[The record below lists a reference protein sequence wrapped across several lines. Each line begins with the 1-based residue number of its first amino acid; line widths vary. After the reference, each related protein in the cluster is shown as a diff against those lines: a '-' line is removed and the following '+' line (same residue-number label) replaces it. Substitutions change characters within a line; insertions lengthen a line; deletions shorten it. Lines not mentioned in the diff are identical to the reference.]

1 MSRLSYKALTPT
13 DSAEQVEEYLEALTW
28 ALQQKDIHN
37 IALAGAYGSGKSSII
52 ETFLRGEREKK
63 RTIVDRLRSR
73 NQRISAIS
81 MKISMA
87 EFEIWKEDAGKQ
99 EKTRRHDDSSQT
111 LNEVSEWILKQIF
124 YKVESDKIPQSR
136 YHKLC
141 RRSFLSDYTSVA
153 LALFLIVSLVFLFV
167 PFTLDRV
174 VALVDW
180 MTLRSGG
187 STVTSMGGLFLFA
200 LLILGMAVYK
210 WRFLFS
216 RLKLKSLKLP
226 AGTGI
231 ESERES
237 ESIFNRHLDEI
248 VYFFEVTKYRV
259 VFFEDLDRLDEPNI
273 FVRLRELN
281 TILNNSN
288 AISKKPVVFVYA
300 VRDDLFGKEDRTKF
314 FDFIIPVIP
323 IINTTNSREVLL
335 EWLRKEKEKDKYGH
349 NISEQ
354 FMRDV
359 SPYIADM
366 RILRNICNEFLIYKG
381 TLKKSRNTAL
391 VDHKIFA
398 MILFKN
404 LYPQDFAHIQ
414 AEQGI
419 IKEVFAG
426 KESYRR
432 EKEKVLRDWVNA
444 YQNAMPEKDVLLKK
458 NELHDLVHA
467 PLHGII
473 NEENI
478 SLVREKAKNNGL
490 LVFLVRRGYIDE
502 TYVDYINYF
511 KGESYPESDRDFI
524 RAVKE
529 QRETEFFYVLHK
541 PLAVIQDL
549 SVEEFGQQ
557 EIYNRDLVDALLAQ
571 DGEEEKK
578 EALYTRLKF
587 SDKRS
592 WEFLC
597 FYVESG
603 KQSGRLIA
611 ALSVR
616 WMNMWSRMEDQS
628 WISDRQ
634 QDLFLA
640 RILEN
645 VPKKRIGELNVS
657 GLLTNVFERNA
668 NILQRLKG
676 VRADCIC
683 EALDVLSVQFHHLD
697 IDGVS
702 KVILDDIFTKNR
714 YVLNVDM
721 VQNAIAH
728 VAPHLTNDFPEKRY
742 TVIRKTGYAPLVERV
757 HDNLIFYVKK
767 IMLQQE
773 HLADDEADVL
783 ALLDQLIEEV
793 DLCRRLIDKETFR
806 VSKLRD
812 CCYVHLP
819 NYEEDVR
826 RIWDAL
832 LSTKK
837 LAATWENIYAY
848 WVQFHITQELR
859 TFIEARGDSLRES
872 GTECLDEDFIRALVN
887 GGFDMSILR
896 ILLPL
901 VREEHIDAN
910 TVTKAF
916 LEQIIFA
923 SESSP
928 ALRGELLQQYGPV
941 HMTERLAKSLC
952 SLQLPMTKEVF
963 FAAWNYLN
971 YSERL
976 NLMAACADL
985 LGSEDFE
992 RCFDDMD
999 EPHHDFVDR
1008 TKHKVRISKTDVNE
1022 KIAQRLKDIDYI
1034 TSFADE
1040 ANPAT
1045 EDDSIEA
1052 TVLVCWVKAIS

>member
-1 MSRLSYKALTPT
+1 MYKALTPT

-52 ETFLRGEREKK
+52 ETFLRREREKK

-124 YKVESDKIPQSR
+124 YKVESNEIPQSR

-141 RRSFLSDYTSVA
+141 RRAFWSDYTSVA
-153 LALFLIVSLVFLFV
+153 LALFLIVSLIFLFV
-167 PFTLDRV
+167 PFTLDRML
-174 VALVDW
+174 ALVDW
-180 MTLRSGG
+180 IALQGAF
-187 STVTSMGGLFLFA
+187 STVMGALTLCLFVA
-200 LLILGMAVYK
+200 LVLAGAVYK

-216 RLKLKSLKLP
+216 NLKLKVLKLP

-237 ESIFNRHLDEI
+237 ESVFNRHLDEI

-259 VFFEDLDRLDEPNI
+259 VFFEDLDRLDEPNL

-281 TILNNSN
+281 TLLNNSN

-391 VDHKIFA
+391 ADHKIFA

-549 SVEEFGQQ
+549 SVEDFGQK
-557 EIYNRDLVDALLAQ
+557 EIYNCDLVDALLSH
-571 DGEEEKK
+571 DGAEEKK

-603 KQSGRLIA
+603 KQSGRLIE
-611 ALSVR
+611 ALAMR
-616 WMNMWSRMEDQS
+616 WTNIWVSIEDYR
-628 WISDRQ
+628 WIFEDQ

-683 EALDVLSVQFHHLD
+683 EALDILSVQFHHLD

-721 VQNAIAH
+721 VQNVIVH
-728 VAPHLTNDFPEKRY
+728 VAPLLAKDFPAKSY
-742 TVIRKTGYAPLVERV
+742 TVVRKAEYAPLVDRV
-757 HDNLIFYVKK
+757 HDNLIFYVKEV
-767 IMLQQE
+767 MLQQE
-773 HLADDEADVL
+773 RLADDEADVL

-812 CCYVHLP
+812 CCYVHLQ

-826 RIWDAL
+826 RIWDTI

-859 TFIEARGDSLRES
+859 KFIEARGDSLRES

-910 TVTKAF
+910 TVTKDF

-928 ALRGELLQQYGPV
+928 ALRGELLQQYGIG
-941 HMTERLAKSLC
+941 HMTERIAKNLY
-952 SLQLPMTKEVF
+952 SLQLPMTKEIF
-963 FAAWNYLN
+963 FAAWNYLSH
-971 YSERL
+971 SERL
-976 NLMAACADL
+976 DLMAACADL

-1040 ANPAT
+1040 PNPAT
-1045 EDDSIEA
+1045 KDDSIEE

>member
-1 MSRLSYKALTPT
+1 MSRLLYKALTPT

-52 ETFLRGEREKK
+52 ETFLRREREKK
-63 RTIVDRLRSR
+63 RTIVDWLRSR

-87 EFEIWKEDAGKQ
+87 EFEVWKEDADKQ

-124 YKVESDKIPQSR
+124 YKVESDEIPQSR

-141 RRSFLSDYTSVA
+141 RRSFWSDYINVA
-153 LALFLIVSLVFLFV
+153 LALFLIVSLIFLFV
-167 PFTLDRV
+167 PFTLDRML
-174 VALVDW
+174 ALVDW
-180 MTLRSGG
+180 IALQGAF
-187 STVTSMGGLFLFA
+187 STATGAIILCLFA
-200 LLILGMAVYK
+200 ALVLGGAVYK

-216 RLKLKSLKLP
+216 NLKLKVLKLP

-237 ESIFNRHLDEI
+237 DSVFNRHLDEI

-281 TILNNSN
+281 TLLNNSN

-335 EWLRKEKEKDKYGH
+335 EWLRKEQEKDKRGH

-391 VDHKIFA
+391 ADHKIFA

-511 KGESYPESDRDFI
+511 KGESYPERDRDFI

-529 QRETEFFYVLHK
+529 QRETEFFYGLHK

-549 SVEEFGQQ
+549 SVEDFGQK
-557 EIYNRDLVDALLAQ
+557 EIYNCDLVDALLAQ

-597 FYVESG
+597 FYVKSG
-603 KQSGRLIA
+603 KQSGSLIE
-611 ALSVR
+611 ALAMRWTNIWVSVEDYR
-616 WMNMWSRMEDQS
+616 WIFED
-628 WISDRQ
+628 Q

-645 VPKKRIGELNVS
+645 VPKKRIGELNIGGV
-657 GLLTNVFERNA
+657 LTDVFERNA

-683 EALDVLSVQFHHLD
+683 EALDILSVQFHHLD

-702 KVILDDIFTKNR
+702 KVILDDIFTNDR

-721 VQNAIAH
+721 VQNVIVH
-728 VAPHLTNDFPEKRY
+728 VAPLLAKDFPAKSY
-742 TVIRKTGYAPLVERV
+742 TVVRKAEYAPLVDRV
-757 HDNLIFYVKK
+757 HDNLIFYVKEV
-767 IMLQQE
+767 MLQQE
-773 HLADDEADVL
+773 RLADDEADVL

-793 DLCRRLIDKETFR
+793 DLCRRLIDKENFR

-812 CCYVHLP
+812 CCYVHLQ

-826 RIWDAL
+826 RIWDTI

-848 WVQFHITQELR
+848 WSQFHITQELR
-859 TFIEARGDSLRES
+859 IFIEACGDSLRES
-872 GTECLDEDFIRALVN
+872 GTECLDDDFIRALVN

-901 VREEHIDAN
+901 VREEHINAN
-910 TVTKAF
+910 TVTKEF
-916 LEQIIFA
+916 LEQIFFA
-923 SESSP
+923 PESSP
-928 ALRGELLQQYGPV
+928 ALREELLQQYGIGY
-941 HMTERLAKSLC
+941 MTKQIAKSLY
-952 SLQLPMTKEVF
+952 SLQLRMTKEIF

>member
-52 ETFLRGEREKK
+52 ETFLRREREKK

-87 EFEIWKEDAGKQ
+87 EFEIWKEGAGKQ

-124 YKVESDKIPQSR
+124 YKVESNEIPQSR

-141 RRSFLSDYTSVA
+141 RRAFWSDYTSVA
-153 LALFLIVSLVFLFV
+153 LALFLIVSLIFLFV
-167 PFTLDRV
+167 PFTLDRML
-174 VALVDW
+174 ALVDW
-180 MTLRSGG
+180 IALQGAF
-187 STVTSMGGLFLFA
+187 STVMGALTLCLFVA
-200 LLILGMAVYK
+200 LVLAGAVYK

-216 RLKLKSLKLP
+216 NLKLKVLKLP

-237 ESIFNRHLDEI
+237 ESVFNRHLDEI

-259 VFFEDLDRLDEPNI
+259 VFFEDLDRLDEPNL

-281 TILNNSN
+281 TLLNNSN

-335 EWLRKEKEKDKYGH
+335 EWLRKEQEKDKRGH
-349 NISEQ
+349 NISEK

-366 RILRNICNEFLIYKG
+366 RILRNICNEFLTYKG
-381 TLKKSRNTAL
+381 TLKKSGNTAL
-391 VDHKIFA
+391 ADHKIFA

-404 LYPQDFAHIQ
+404 LHPQDFAHIQ
-414 AEQGI
+414 GEQDI

-426 KESYRR
+426 KPSYRSR
-432 EKEKVLRDWVNA
+432 KEKELRQWLDSQRNCASEKEILSKEKELRD
-444 YQNAMPEKDVLLKK
+444 LL
-458 NELHDLVHA
+458 HA
-467 PLHGII
+467 PLRAMID
-473 NEENI
+473 EYNI
-478 SLVREKAKNNGL
+478 GLVREKAKNNGL

-524 RAVKE
+524 RAVRE
-529 QRETEFFYVLHK
+529 QREVEFFYEIHK

-557 EIYNRDLVDALLAQ
+557 EIYNRDLVDALLSQ

-578 EALYTRLKF
+578 EAFYRRLEF
-587 SDKRS
+587 SDKKS

-611 ALSVR
+611 ALSMH
-616 WMNMWSRMEDQS
+616 WTNMWSRMEDQS

-634 QDLFLA
+634 QDVFLV

-645 VPKKRIGELNVS
+645 VPKKRIGELNVDRV
-657 GLLTNVFERNA
+657 LTDIFERNA

-683 EALDVLSVQFHHLD
+683 EVLDVLSIQFHHLD

-702 KVILDDIFTKNR
+702 KVILDDIFTNNR
-714 YVLNVDM
+714 YALNVDM
-721 VQNAIAH
+721 LQNVIVH
-728 VAPHLTNDFPEKRY
+728 VAPHLTNDFPEKSY

-757 HDNLIFYVKK
+757 HDNLISYTKE

-793 DLCRRLIDKETFR
+793 DLCRSLIDKETFR

-819 NYEEDVR
+819 NYEEGVR
-826 RIWDAL
+826 RIWDMI
-832 LSTKK
+832 LSTQK
-837 LAATWENIYAY
+837 LAATWENIYVY
-848 WVQFHITQELR
+848 WSQFQITQELHE
-859 TFIEARGDSLRES
+859 FIVGSVDSLGES
-872 GTECLDEDFIRALVN
+872 TAEYLDDNFIRALVN

-896 ILLPL
+896 ILLPQVL
-901 VREEHIDAN
+901 EEHIDAN
-910 TVTKAF
+910 TVTEDF
-916 LEQIIFA
+916 LEQIFFA
-923 SESSP
+923 PETRP
-928 ALRGELLQQYGPV
+928 TLREELLQKYGEKY
-941 HMTERLAKSLC
+941 MTERLAKSLC
-952 SLQLPMTKEVF
+952 RLQLLITKDVF
-963 FAAWNYLN
+963 FAAWRCLDN
-971 YSERL
+971 SERV
-976 NLMAACADL
+976 NLAAVYADIL
-985 LGSEDFE
+985 QGDDFE
-992 RCFDDMD
+992 ACFSDMG
-999 EPHHDFVDR
+999 EPYHDFAPR
-1008 TKHKVRISKTDVNE
+1008 TKRKVRIPKTEVNE
-1022 KIAQRLKDIDYI
+1022 KIVKRLENIDYI
-1034 TSFADE
+1034 TSL
-1040 ANPAT
+1040 T
-1045 EDDSIEA
+1045 EESIVSTKQDRKEV
-1052 TVLVCWVKAIS
+1052 TVLVCWVKAVP

>member
-1 MSRLSYKALTPT
+1 MYKALTPT

-52 ETFLRGEREKK
+52 ETFLRREREKK

-124 YKVESDKIPQSR
+124 YKVESNEIPQSR

-141 RRSFLSDYTSVA
+141 RRAFWSDYTSVA
-153 LALFLIVSLVFLFV
+153 LALFLIVSLIFLFV
-167 PFTLDRV
+167 PFTLDRML
-174 VALVDW
+174 ALVDW
-180 MTLRSGG
+180 IALQGAF
-187 STVTSMGGLFLFA
+187 STVMGALTLCLFVA
-200 LLILGMAVYK
+200 LVLAGAVYK

-216 RLKLKSLKLP
+216 NLKLKVLKLP

-237 ESIFNRHLDEI
+237 ESVFNRHLDEI

-259 VFFEDLDRLDEPNI
+259 VFFEDLDRLDEPNL

-281 TILNNSN
+281 TLLNNSN

-335 EWLRKEKEKDKYGH
+335 EWLRKEQEKDKRGH

-391 VDHKIFA
+391 VDYKIFA

-511 KGESYPESDRDFI
+511 KGESYPERDRDFI

-529 QRETEFFYVLHK
+529 QRETEFFYGLHK

-549 SVEEFGQQ
+549 SVEDFGQK
-557 EIYNRDLVDALLAQ
+557 EIYNCDLVDALLAQ

-603 KQSGRLIA
+603 KQSGRLIE
-611 ALSVR
+611 ALAMR
-616 WMNMWSRMEDQS
+616 WTNIWVSIEDYR
-628 WISDRQ
+628 WIFEDQ

-683 EALDVLSVQFHHLD
+683 EALDILSVQFHHLD

-757 HDNLIFYVKK
+757 HDNLIFYVKEV
-767 IMLQQE
+767 MLQQE
-773 HLADDEADVL
+773 RLADDEADVL

-812 CCYVHLP
+812 CCYVHLQ

-826 RIWDAL
+826 RIWDTI

-848 WVQFHITQELR
+848 WSQFHITQELR
-859 TFIEARGDSLRES
+859 IFIEACGDSLRES
-872 GTECLDEDFIRALVN
+872 GTECLDDDFIRAFVN

-901 VREEHIDAN
+901 VREEHINAN
-910 TVTKAF
+910 TVTKDF
-916 LEQIIFA
+916 LEQIFFA
-923 SESSP
+923 PESSP
-928 ALRGELLQQYGPV
+928 ALREELLQQYGIGY
-941 HMTERLAKSLC
+941 MTKQIAKSLY
-952 SLQLPMTKEVF
+952 SLQLRMTKEIF
-963 FAAWNYLN
+963 FAAWNDLN
-971 YSERL
+971 HSERL
-976 NLMAACADL
+976 DLMAAYADL
-985 LGSEDFE
+985 LESEDFE

>member
-1 MSRLSYKALTPT
+1 MYKALTPT

-37 IALAGAYGSGKSSII
+37 IALVGAYGSGKSSII
-52 ETFLRGEREKK
+52 ETFLRREREKK

-73 NQRISAIS
+73 NRRMSAIS

-87 EFEIWKEDAGKQ
+87 EFEVWKEDADKQ

-124 YKVESDKIPQSR
+124 YKVESDEIPQSR

-141 RRSFLSDYTSVA
+141 RRAFWSDYTSVA
-153 LALFLIVSLVFLFV
+153 LALFLIVSLIFLFV
-167 PFTLDRV
+167 PFTLDRML
-174 VALVDW
+174 ALVDW
-180 MTLRSGG
+180 IALQGAF
-187 STVTSMGGLFLFA
+187 STVMGALTLCLFVA
-200 LLILGMAVYK
+200 LVLAGAVYK

-216 RLKLKSLKLP
+216 NLKLKVLKLP

-237 ESIFNRHLDEI
+237 ESVFNRHLDEI

-259 VFFEDLDRLDEPNI
+259 VFFEDLDRLDEPNL

-281 TILNNSN
+281 TLLNNSN

-300 VRDDLFGKEDRTKF
+300 VRDDLFGKEDQTKF

-391 VDHKIFA
+391 VDYKIFA

-432 EKEKVLRDWVNA
+432 EKEKVLRDWVNT

-597 FYVESG
+597 FYVKSG
-603 KQSGRLIA
+603 KQSGRLIE
-611 ALSVR
+611 ALAMR
-616 WMNMWSRMEDQS
+616 WTNIWVSIEDYR
-628 WISDRQ
+628 WIFEDQ

-645 VPKKRIGELNVS
+645 VPKKRIGELNIGGV
-657 GLLTNVFERNA
+657 LTDVFERNA

-683 EALDVLSVQFHHLD
+683 EALDILSVQFHHLD

-702 KVILDDIFTKNR
+702 KVILDDIFTNDR

-721 VQNAIAH
+721 VQNVIVH
-728 VAPHLTNDFPEKRY
+728 VAPLLAKDFPAKSY
-742 TVIRKTGYAPLVERV
+742 TVVRKAEYAPLVDRV
-757 HDNLIFYVKK
+757 HDNLIFYVKEV
-767 IMLQQE
+767 MLQQE
-773 HLADDEADVL
+773 RLADDEADVL

-812 CCYVHLP
+812 CCYVHLQ

-826 RIWDAL
+826 RIWDTI

-848 WVQFHITQELR
+848 WSQFHITQELR
-859 TFIEARGDSLRES
+859 IFIEACGDSLRES

-910 TVTKAF
+910 TVTKDF

-928 ALRGELLQQYGPV
+928 ALRGELLQQYGIG
-941 HMTERLAKSLC
+941 HMTERIAKNLY
-952 SLQLPMTKEVF
+952 SLQLPMTKEIF
-963 FAAWNYLN
+963 FAAWNYLSH
-971 YSERL
+971 SERL
-976 NLMAACADL
+976 DLMAACADL

-1040 ANPAT
+1040 ANSAT

>member
-1 MSRLSYKALTPT
+1 MSRLLYKALTPT

-52 ETFLRGEREKK
+52 ETFLRREREKK

-124 YKVESDKIPQSR
+124 YKVESNEIPQSR

-141 RRSFLSDYTSVA
+141 RRAFWSDYTSVA
-153 LALFLIVSLVFLFV
+153 LALFLIVSLIFLFV
-167 PFTLDRV
+167 PFTLDRML
-174 VALVDW
+174 ALVDW
-180 MTLRSGG
+180 IALQGAF
-187 STVTSMGGLFLFA
+187 STVMGALTLCLFVA
-200 LLILGMAVYK
+200 LVLAGAVYK

-216 RLKLKSLKLP
+216 NLKLKVLKLP

-237 ESIFNRHLDEI
+237 ESVFNRHLDEI

-259 VFFEDLDRLDEPNI
+259 VFFEDLDRLDEPNL

-281 TILNNSN
+281 TLLNNSN

-335 EWLRKEKEKDKYGH
+335 EWLRKEQEKDKRGH

-391 VDHKIFA
+391 ADHKIFA

-414 AEQGI
+414 GEQGI

-511 KGESYPESDRDFI
+511 KGESYPERDRDFI

-529 QRETEFFYVLHK
+529 QRETEFFYGLHK

-549 SVEEFGQQ
+549 SVEDFGQK
-557 EIYNRDLVDALLAQ
+557 EIYNCDLVDALLAQ

-603 KQSGRLIA
+603 KQSGRLIE
-611 ALSVR
+611 ALAMHWTNIWVSLEDYR
-616 WMNMWSRMEDQS
+616 WIFED
-628 WISDRQ
+628 Q

-683 EALDVLSVQFHHLD
+683 EALDILSVQFHHLD

-757 HDNLIFYVKK
+757 HDNLIFYVKEV
-767 IMLQQE
+767 MLQQE
-773 HLADDEADVL
+773 RLADDEADVL

-812 CCYVHLP
+812 CCYVHLQ

-826 RIWDAL
+826 RIWDTI

-848 WVQFHITQELR
+848 WSQFHITQELR
-859 TFIEARGDSLRES
+859 IFIEACGDSLRES
-872 GTECLDEDFIRALVN
+872 GTECLDDDFIRAFVN

-901 VREEHIDAN
+901 VREEHINAN
-910 TVTKAF
+910 TVTKDF
-916 LEQIIFA
+916 LEQIFFA
-923 SESSP
+923 PESSP
-928 ALRGELLQQYGPV
+928 ALREELLQQYGIGY
-941 HMTERLAKSLC
+941 MTKQIAKSLY
-952 SLQLPMTKEVF
+952 SLQLRMTKEIF
-963 FAAWNYLN
+963 FAAWNDLN
-971 YSERL
+971 HSERL
-976 NLMAACADL
+976 DLMAAYADL
-985 LGSEDFE
+985 LESEDFE

>member
-1 MSRLSYKALTPT
+1 MYKALTPT

-52 ETFLRGEREKK
+52 ETFLRREREKK
-63 RTIVDRLRSR
+63 RTIVDWLRSR

-124 YKVESDKIPQSR
+124 YKVESNEIPQSR

-141 RRSFLSDYTSVA
+141 RRAFWSDYTSVA
-153 LALFLIVSLVFLFV
+153 LALFLIVSLIFLFV
-167 PFTLDRV
+167 PFTLDRML
-174 VALVDW
+174 ALVDW
-180 MTLRSGG
+180 IALQGAF
-187 STVTSMGGLFLFA
+187 STVMGALTLCLFVA
-200 LLILGMAVYK
+200 LVLAGAVYK

-216 RLKLKSLKLP
+216 NLKLKSLKLP

-237 ESIFNRHLDEI
+237 ESVFNRHLDEI

-281 TILNNSN
+281 TLLNNSN

-335 EWLRKEKEKDKYGH
+335 EWLRKEQEKDKRGH

-391 VDHKIFA
+391 ADHKIFA

-511 KGESYPESDRDFI
+511 KGESYPERDRDFI

-529 QRETEFFYVLHK
+529 QRETEFFYGLHK

-549 SVEEFGQQ
+549 SVEDFGQK
-557 EIYNRDLVDALLAQ
+557 EIYNCDLVDALLAQ

-597 FYVESG
+597 FYVKSG
-603 KQSGRLIA
+603 KQSGSLIE
-611 ALSVR
+611 ALAMRWTNIWVSVEDYR
-616 WMNMWSRMEDQS
+616 WIFED
-628 WISDRQ
+628 Q

-645 VPKKRIGELNVS
+645 VPKKRIGELNIGGV
-657 GLLTNVFERNA
+657 LTDVFERNA

-683 EALDVLSVQFHHLD
+683 EALDILSVQFHHLD

-702 KVILDDIFTKNR
+702 KVILDDIFTNDR

-721 VQNAIAH
+721 VQNVIVH
-728 VAPHLTNDFPEKRY
+728 VAPLLAKDFPAKSY
-742 TVIRKTGYAPLVERV
+742 TVVRKAEYAPLVDRV
-757 HDNLIFYVKK
+757 HDNLIFYVKEV
-767 IMLQQE
+767 MLQQE
-773 HLADDEADVL
+773 RLADDEADVL

-793 DLCRRLIDKETFR
+793 DLCRRLIDKENFR

-812 CCYVHLP
+812 CCYVHLQ

-826 RIWDAL
+826 RIWDTI

-848 WVQFHITQELR
+848 WSQFHITQELR
-859 TFIEARGDSLRES
+859 IFIEACGDSLRES
-872 GTECLDEDFIRALVN
+872 GTECLDDDFIRALVN

-901 VREEHIDAN
+901 VREEHINAN
-910 TVTKAF
+910 TVTKEF
-916 LEQIIFA
+916 LEQIFFA
-923 SESSP
+923 PESSP
-928 ALRGELLQQYGPV
+928 ALREELLQQYGIGY
-941 HMTERLAKSLC
+941 MTKQIAKSLY
-952 SLQLPMTKEVF
+952 SLQLRMTKEIF

>member
-1 MSRLSYKALTPT
+1 MYKALTPT

-52 ETFLRGEREKK
+52 ETFLRREREKK

-87 EFEIWKEDAGKQ
+87 EFEIWKEGAGKQ

-124 YKVESDKIPQSR
+124 YKVESNEIPQSR

-141 RRSFLSDYTSVA
+141 RRAFWSDYTSVA
-153 LALFLIVSLVFLFV
+153 LALFLIVSLIFLFV
-167 PFTLDRV
+167 PFTLDRML
-174 VALVDW
+174 ALVDW
-180 MTLRSGG
+180 IALQGAF
-187 STVTSMGGLFLFA
+187 STVMGALTLCLFVA
-200 LLILGMAVYK
+200 LVLAGAVYK

-216 RLKLKSLKLP
+216 NLKLKVLKLP

-237 ESIFNRHLDEI
+237 ESVFNRHLDEI

-259 VFFEDLDRLDEPNI
+259 VFFEDLDRLDEPNL

-281 TILNNSN
+281 TLLNNSN

-335 EWLRKEKEKDKYGH
+335 EWLRKEQEKDKRGH
-349 NISEQ
+349 NISEK

-366 RILRNICNEFLIYKG
+366 RILRNICNEFLTYKG
-381 TLKKSRNTAL
+381 TLKKSGNTAL
-391 VDHKIFA
+391 ADHKIFA

-404 LYPQDFAHIQ
+404 FHPQDFAHIQ
-414 AEQGI
+414 GEQDI

-426 KESYRR
+426 KPSYRSR
-432 EKEKVLRDWVNA
+432 KEKELRQWLDSQRNCASEKEILSKEKELRD
-444 YQNAMPEKDVLLKK
+444 LL
-458 NELHDLVHA
+458 HA
-467 PLHGII
+467 PLRAMID
-473 NEENI
+473 EYNI
-478 SLVREKAKNNGL
+478 GLVREKAKNNGL

-524 RAVKE
+524 RAVRE
-529 QRETEFFYVLHK
+529 QREVEFFYEIHK

-557 EIYNRDLVDALLAQ
+557 EIYNRDLVDALLSQ

-578 EALYTRLKF
+578 EAFYRRLEF
-587 SDKRS
+587 SDKKS

-611 ALSVR
+611 ALSMH
-616 WMNMWSRMEDQS
+616 WTNMWSRMEDQS

-634 QDLFLA
+634 QDVFLV

-645 VPKKRIGELNVS
+645 VPKKRIGELNVDRV
-657 GLLTNVFERNA
+657 LTDVFERNA

-683 EALDVLSVQFHHLD
+683 EVLDVLSIQFHHLD

-702 KVILDDIFTKNR
+702 KVILDDIFTNNR
-714 YVLNVDM
+714 YALNVDM
-721 VQNAIAH
+721 LQNVIVH
-728 VAPHLTNDFPEKRY
+728 VAPHLTNDFPEKSY

-757 HDNLIFYVKK
+757 HDNLISYTKE

-793 DLCRRLIDKETFR
+793 DLCRSLIDKETFR

-819 NYEEDVR
+819 NYEEGVR
-826 RIWDAL
+826 RIWDMI
-832 LSTKK
+832 LSTQK
-837 LAATWENIYAY
+837 LAATWENIYVY
-848 WVQFHITQELR
+848 WSQFQITQELHE
-859 TFIEARGDSLRES
+859 FIVGSVDSLGES
-872 GTECLDEDFIRALVN
+872 TAEYLDDNFIRALVN

-896 ILLPL
+896 ILLPQVL
-901 VREEHIDAN
+901 EEHIDAN
-910 TVTKAF
+910 TVTEDF
-916 LEQIIFA
+916 LEQIFFA
-923 SESSP
+923 PETRP
-928 ALRGELLQQYGPV
+928 TLREELLQKYGEKY
-941 HMTERLAKSLC
+941 MTERLAKSLC
-952 SLQLPMTKEVF
+952 RLQLLITKDVF
-963 FAAWNYLN
+963 FAAWRCLDN
-971 YSERL
+971 SERV
-976 NLMAACADL
+976 NLAAVYADIL
-985 LGSEDFE
+985 QGDDFE
-992 RCFDDMD
+992 ACFSDMG
-999 EPHHDFVDR
+999 EPYHDFAPR
-1008 TKHKVRISKTDVNE
+1008 TKRKVRIPKTEVNE
-1022 KIAQRLKDIDYI
+1022 KIVKRLENIDYI
-1034 TSFADE
+1034 TSL
-1040 ANPAT
+1040 T
-1045 EDDSIEA
+1045 EESIVSTKQDRKEV
-1052 TVLVCWVKAIS
+1052 TVLVCWVKAVP

>member
-1 MSRLSYKALTPT
+1 MSRLLYKALTPT

-52 ETFLRGEREKK
+52 ETFLRREREKK
-63 RTIVDRLRSR
+63 RTIVDWLRSR

-87 EFEIWKEDAGKQ
+87 EFEVWKEDADKQ

-124 YKVESDKIPQSR
+124 YKVESDEIPQSR

-141 RRSFLSDYTSVA
+141 DRSFWNDYCSAV
-153 LALFLIVSLVFLFV
+153 LVLFLSISLVFLFV

-187 STVTSMGGLFLFA
+187 STVTSMGGLFLFV
-200 LLILGMAVYK
+200 LFILGMAVYK

-216 RLKLKSLKLP
+216 HLKLKSLKLP

-237 ESIFNRHLDEI
+237 ESVFNRHLDEI

-281 TILNNSN
+281 TLLNNSD

-335 EWLRKEKEKDKYGH
+335 EWLRKEQEKDKRGH

-391 VDHKIFA
+391 ADHKIFA

-511 KGESYPESDRDFI
+511 KGESYPERDRDFI

-529 QRETEFFYVLHK
+529 QRETEFFYGLHK

-549 SVEEFGQQ
+549 SVEDFGQK
-557 EIYNRDLVDALLAQ
+557 EIYNCDLVDALLAQ

-603 KQSGRLIA
+603 KQSGRLIE
-611 ALSVR
+611 ALAMR
-616 WMNMWSRMEDQS
+616 WTNIWVSIEDYR
-628 WISDRQ
+628 WIFEDQ

-657 GLLTNVFERNA
+657 GVLTDVFERNA

-683 EALDVLSVQFHHLD
+683 EALDILSVQFHHLD

-757 HDNLIFYVKK
+757 HDNLIFYVKEV
-767 IMLQQE
+767 MLQQE
-773 HLADDEADVL
+773 RLADDEADVL

-812 CCYVHLP
+812 CCYVHLQ

-826 RIWDAL
+826 RIWDTI

-848 WVQFHITQELR
+848 WSQFHITQELR
-859 TFIEARGDSLRES
+859 IFIEACGDSLRES
-872 GTECLDEDFIRALVN
+872 GTECLDDDFIRAFVN

-901 VREEHIDAN
+901 VREEHINAN
-910 TVTKAF
+910 TVTKDF
-916 LEQIIFA
+916 LEQIFFA
-923 SESSP
+923 PESSP
-928 ALRGELLQQYGPV
+928 ALREELLQQYGIGY
-941 HMTERLAKSLC
+941 MTKQIAKSLY
-952 SLQLPMTKEVF
+952 SLQLRMTKEIF
-963 FAAWNYLN
+963 FAAWNDLN
-971 YSERL
+971 HSERL
-976 NLMAACADL
+976 DLMAAYADL
-985 LGSEDFE
+985 LESEDFE

-1045 EDDSIEA
+1045 EDDSIEE